1 MSLLIVII
9 YCMFDFVKDFLEN
22 LFFINII
29 VGGLKLV
36 SDELYKK
43 KIRFKCYIYVR
54 MCFIKWCL

>member
-1 MSLLIVII
+1 
-9 YCMFDFVKDFLEN
+9 MFDFVKDFLEN

-43 KIRFKCYIYVR
+43 KIRFKRYVIF
-54 MCFIKWCL
+54 M